1 VGSTPASRTSLRSQ
15 RNKSEYWQAS
25 PARQISGIAA
35 PVHCV
40 GSQSEFAT
48 DFYTISCLTAVRTR
62 AKTSLPMKLKDLVL
76 WLCVAALLATE
87 FFLFSANRQKDAA
100 LVQLR
105 EAKQEAGQLR
115 SQLDQLKNSSVATLS
130 TENARLRAENQGL
143 TQKFSQLQ
151 AENNRSREQNQKLTK
166 QLQTSRDAVQ
176 QQQEQLQQMQA
187 ENQQA
192 NTAPEPSAEQS
203 MSPAAQL
210 NACINNL
217 RQIDAAK
224 QQWALENDKTA
235 DAIPSAQDLLPYLSN
250 MVFPVC
256 PSGGTYTINAV
267 GVPPTCSVPGHV
279 LPQ

>member
-1 VGSTPASRTSLRSQ
+1 
-15 RNKSEYWQAS
+15 
-25 PARQISGIAA
+25 
-35 PVHCV
+35 
-40 GSQSEFAT
+40 
-48 DFYTISCLTAVRTR
+48 
-62 AKTSLPMKLKDLVL
+62 MKLKNWVL

-87 FFLFSANRQKDAA
+87 VFLFRAKSQKDAA
-100 LVQLR
+100 IVQLN
-105 EAKQEAGQLR
+105 ESQHKVAQLQ
-115 SQLDQLKNSSVATLS
+115 SDLDKLKNSSVATLS

-143 TQKFSQLQ
+143 TQKFAQLQ
-151 AENNRSREQNQKLTK
+151 NEINQSRQQNQKLT
-166 QLQTSRDAVQ
+166 QQVEAAHNTLQ
-176 QQQEQLQQMQA
+176 QQQEQLQAMQA
-187 ENQQA
+187 ENQQPA
-192 NTAPEPSAEQS
+192 TATETTAEQS

-235 DAIPSAQDLLPYLSN
+235 DAVPSAQDLLPYLSN
-250 MVFPVC
+250 LVFPVC

>member
-1 VGSTPASRTSLRSQ
+1 
-15 RNKSEYWQAS
+15 
-25 PARQISGIAA
+25 
-35 PVHCV
+35 
-40 GSQSEFAT
+40 
-48 DFYTISCLTAVRTR
+48 
-62 AKTSLPMKLKDLVL
+62 MKLKNWVL
-76 WLCVAALLATE
+76 WLCVVVLLAGE

-115 SQLDQLKNSSVATLS
+115 AQLDQLKNSSVATLS
-130 TENARLRAENQGL
+130 AENARLRAENQSL

-151 AENNRSREQNQKLTK
+151 NENNRLRGVNQQLTQ
-166 QLQTSRDAVQ
+166 QLQTSHDAAQ
-176 QQQEQLQQMQA
+176 QQQEQLQQIQT

-192 NTAPEPSAEQS
+192 NIAPEPSAEQLLS
-203 MSPAAQL
+203 AVTQL
-210 NACINNL
+210 NTCINNL

-235 DAIPSAQDLLPYLSN
+235 DAIPPAQDLLPYLSN

-267 GVPPTCSVPGHV
+267 GVPPTCSVSGHV

>member
-1 VGSTPASRTSLRSQ
+1 
-15 RNKSEYWQAS
+15 
-25 PARQISGIAA
+25 
-35 PVHCV
+35 
-40 GSQSEFAT
+40 
-48 DFYTISCLTAVRTR
+48 
-62 AKTSLPMKLKDLVL
+62 MKLKDWVL

-87 FFLFSANRQKDAA
+87 VFLFLANRQKDAA
-100 LVQLR
+100 LVQLH

-115 SQLDQLKNSSVATLS
+115 AQLDQLKNSSVATLGA
-130 TENARLRAENQGL
+130 ENARLRAENQGL

-151 AENNRSREQNQKLTK
+151 NEINQARQQNQKLT
-166 QLQTSRDAVQ
+166 QQVETAHNTLQ
-176 QQQEQLQQMQA
+176 QQQEQLQQMQT

-192 NTAPEPSAEQS
+192 STTPEPSAEQS
-203 MSPAAQL
+203 GSAVAQF
-210 NACINNL
+210 NTCINNL

-235 DAIPSAQDLLPYLSN
+235 DAIPPAQDLLPYLPN

>member
-1 VGSTPASRTSLRSQ
+1 
-15 RNKSEYWQAS
+15 
-25 PARQISGIAA
+25 
-35 PVHCV
+35 
-40 GSQSEFAT
+40 
-48 DFYTISCLTAVRTR
+48 
-62 AKTSLPMKLKDLVL
+62 MKLKNWVL
-76 WLCVAALLATE
+76 WLCVVVLLAGE

-115 SQLDQLKNSSVATLS
+115 AQLDQLKNSSVATLS
-130 TENARLRAENQGL
+130 AENARLRAENQGL

-151 AENNRSREQNQKLTK
+151 NENNQVRQQSQKLNQ
-166 QLQTSRDAVQ
+166 QLETAHSAVQ
-176 QQQEQLQQMQA
+176 QQQEQLQEMQTQT

-192 NTAPEPSAEQS
+192 NPAPEPSAEP
-203 MSPAAQL
+203 PAAAVAQL
-210 NACINNL
+210 NVCINNL

-235 DAIPSAQDLLPYLSN
+235 DAIPPAQDLLPYLSN

-267 GVPPTCSVPGHV
+267 GVPPTCSVSGHV

>member
-1 VGSTPASRTSLRSQ
+1 
-15 RNKSEYWQAS
+15 
-25 PARQISGIAA
+25 
-35 PVHCV
+35 
-40 GSQSEFAT
+40 
-48 DFYTISCLTAVRTR
+48 
-62 AKTSLPMKLKDLVL
+62 MKLKGWIL
-76 WLCVAALLATE
+76 WLCVAVLLAGE

-115 SQLDQLKNSSVATLS
+115 AQLDQLKNSSVATLGA
-130 TENARLRAENQGL
+130 ENARLRAENQNL
-143 TQKFSQLQ
+143 SQKFSQQ
-151 AENNRSREQNQKLTK
+151 QNENNRLRQQSQKLSQ
-166 QLQTSRDAVQ
+166 QLETAHSAVQ
-176 QQQEQLQQMQA
+176 QQQEQLQQIQT

-192 NTAPEPSAEQS
+192 NPAQEPSAEP
-203 MSPAAQL
+203 PASAVTQL
-210 NACINNL
+210 NTCINNL

-235 DAIPSAQDLLPYLSN
+235 DAIPPAQDLLPYLSN
-250 MVFPVC
+250 MVFPIC